1 MMFSL
6 LWVGFSQVSGQTLPA
21 ETPLPTITPA
31 FNNIPTRQVGQP
43 PANQSGAALAAL
55 AADFPTTLVL
65 SPQQELLYRGTF
77 QEDFLTN
84 QVSHGQ
90 TWRFESRFLI
100 LNGERSYQVAG
111 FTQVRPKENRSSG
124 ATKETVPTAAAP
136 RIEDAGSTASQI
148 LLSRVLPN
156 GQTQTEEKS
165 DRPVALEG
173 LPLREM
179 PVFMGL
185 PLDSRQAADG
195 WKSQE
200 KGRPDWSWTI
210 TGKEA
215 VQGTRCIVVEG
226 VQCPPEWDKPRA
238 DRQSWQRKAKVWIS
252 AATGIVYRWEKT
264 YERRDPARSY
274 VSLRTVY
281 KGELEN
287 TLTYPGQLFEDRRRE
302 VTLAFQAQEETLNLV
317 EDYARN
323 TKPLEALNR
332 QLNAHMN
339 ENPKTPYRI
348 AIQGVMRKIDL
359 AKKGEL
365 PPRAEEE
372 PAGSEGQAGPAIGKV
387 APDFLVP
394 SLDKAGTVS
403 LRNWKNKPALL
414 LFYHPES
421 QSAVSCLS
429 FAEQIHQQNK
439 GKMNVL
445 GLSVL
450 GDAKKVTIQKETM
463 KLGFPL
469 LDGGGLKISY
479 GLDATPKWYL
489 LDNQMIIR
497 VIHSG
502 WGDEVRSELS
512 HQAQAL
518 ATGR

>member
-1 MMFSL
+1 MMFSM
-6 LWVGFSQVSGQTLPA
+6 LWVGLSQVSGQTLPS
-21 ETPLPTITPA
+21 ESPLPA
-31 FNNIPTRQVGQP
+31 FNNVPTRQGAPSQ
-43 PANQSGAALAAL
+43 AGASGAAITAL
-55 AADFPTTLVL
+55 AADFPTALVL

-84 QVSHGQ
+84 QVAHGQ
-90 TWRFESRFLI
+90 GWRFESRFLV
-100 LNGERSYQVAG
+100 LNGDRGYEVAG
-111 FTQVRPKENRSSG
+111 FTQVRPKEIRSPG
-124 ATKETVPTAAAP
+124 AAKEAVPGTPAP
-136 RIEDAGSTASQI
+136 RIEDAGSSASHV
-148 LLSRVLPN
+148 LLSRVLSN

-179 PVFMGL
+179 PIFVGL

-200 KGRPDWSWTI
+200 RGRPDWFWTI

-226 VQCPPEWDKPRA
+226 VQSPPEWDKPRA
-238 DRQSWQRKAKVWIS
+238 DRQSWQRKAKLWVS
-252 AATGIVYRWEKT
+252 AGTGIVHRFEKT

-274 VSLRTVY
+274 VSLRTSY
-281 KGELEN
+281 KGELDS
-287 TLTYPGQLFEDRRRE
+287 TLGYPGQLFEDRRRE
-302 VTLAFQAQEETLNLV
+302 VTLAFQAQEETMTLAEDFSRNL
-317 EDYARN
+317 
-323 TKPLEALNR
+323 KALDSLTR
-332 QLNAHMN
+332 QLNAHTS
-339 ENPKTPYRI
+339 ENPKTPYRV
-348 AIQGVMRKIDL
+348 AIQGVLRKIDL

-365 PPRAEEE
+365 APRAEEE
-372 PAGSEGQAGPAIGKV
+372 TAGSDTVAGPAIGKV

-439 GKMNVL
+439 GKLNVL

-450 GDAKKVTIQKETM
+450 GDARKVTIQKETM

-502 WGDEVRSELS
+502 WGDEVRGDLS

-518 ATGR
+518 TAVR